1 MWRSQLS
8 SLYNRAVGRRLV
20 GKDNHGNLFFL
31 QASTEPGKAARRV
44 VEHPSGAPDSSS
56 MDIEWWAWLHGRREE
71 EDIPLP
77 AELQRAAKARDDLA
91 ERVSVIDAEDEK
103 DRLRGLG
110 SASVKRESTPAER
123 KRAALMQLASSP
135 DVALSDRP
143 VPSQRHPSQGAEPEH
158 EQSLEPTVRIGM
170 SSLSAWPKRVNSY
183 SLYGEDGASLN
194 QHFCR
199 YSFSLASLTHILT
212 HQVIG

>member
-20 GKDNHGNLFFL
+20 GRDTHGNIFFL
-31 QASTEPGKAARRV
+31 QSSTEPGKAARRV
-44 VEHPSGAPDSSS
+44 VEHPDGAPDSSS

-71 EDIPLP
+71 EDVPLP

-91 ERVSVIDAEDEK
+91 ERVAVINAEDEK

-110 SASVKRESTPAER
+110 SAGTKRESTPAER

-143 VPSQRHPSQGAEPEH
+143 LQSQRQPSQGVEPDY
-158 EQSLEPTVRIGM
+158 EQSVEPTVRTGVPI
-170 SSLSAWPKRVNSY
+170 LS
-183 SLYGEDGASLN
+183 
-194 QHFCR
+194 F
-199 YSFSLASLTHILT
+199 
-212 HQVIG
+212 